1 MFLAALAVLV
11 LGQQFRISRIR
22 RTARNRE

>member
-22 RTARNRE
+22 RTARNR